1 MGNPTH
7 RRGGRPSVSLTLVA
21 AVLVAFGLGWMGAVL
36 TASASTPASR
46 PSSAA
51 LPSEVAPAPLP
62 APATSS
68 AAAAAAAVVPVG
80 FAQPAVAPNGL
91 EVTSVVTKIKGGV
104 DLTFVAQNRGERPVT
119 VNNAD
124 LGPGTVTFRGAP
136 VPMEMGHL
144 SKKLVPGEALVYSCR
159 VKLPDMNSG
168 DMSFTVAGVPVSG
181 QAAGD

>member
-1 MGNPTH
+1 
-7 RRGGRPSVSLTLVA
+7 VSLTLVA
-21 AVLVAFGLGWMGAVL
+21 AVLVAFGLGWLVAVL
-36 TASASTPASR
+36 TASASTPTSR

-51 LPSEVAPAPLP
+51 LPSVVSPAPPP
-62 APATSS
+62 APGTSS
-68 AAAAAAAVVPVG
+68 TAAPAVVPVG
-80 FAQPAVAPNGL
+80 FAQPAVTPNGL

-104 DLTFVAQNRGERPVT
+104 DLTFVAQNRGERPVA

-136 VPMEMGHL
+136 VPMEMAHL
-144 SKKLVPGEALVYSCR
+144 SKKLAPGEALVYSCR

>member
-1 MGNPTH
+1 MGNPAH

-21 AVLVAFGLGWMGAVL
+21 AVLVAFGLGWLGAVV
-36 TASASTPASR
+36 TASASTPAGR
-46 PSSAA
+46 PSAGA
-51 LPSEVAPAPLP
+51 LPSEATPAPPP
-62 APATSS
+62 APATTSASS
-68 AAAAAAAVVPVG
+68 GAVVPVG
-80 FAQPAVAPNGL
+80 FAQPAVTPNGL
-91 EVTSVVTKIKGGV
+91 EVISVVTKIKGGV

-124 LGPGTVTFRGAP
+124 IGPGAVTFRGAP
-136 VPMEMGHL
+136 VPMEMAHL
-144 SKKLVPGEALVYSCR
+144 SKKLAPGEALVYSCR

>member
-1 MGNPTH
+1 
-7 RRGGRPSVSLTLVA
+7 VSLTLVA
-21 AVLVAFGLGWMGAVL
+21 AVLVAFGLGWLGAVL
-36 TASASTPASR
+36 TASASTPTSR

-51 LPSEVAPAPLP
+51 LPSVVSPAPPP
-62 APATSS
+62 APGTSS
-68 AAAAAAAVVPVG
+68 TAAPAVVPVG
-80 FAQPAVAPNGL
+80 FAQPAVTPNGL

-104 DLTFVAQNRGERPVT
+104 DLTFVAQNRGERPVA

-136 VPMEMGHL
+136 VPMEMAHL
-144 SKKLVPGEALVYSCR
+144 SKKLAPGEALVYSCR

>member
-36 TASASTPASR
+36 TASASTPTSR

-51 LPSEVAPAPLP
+51 LPSEVAPAPP
-62 APATSS
+62 APATTSASS
-68 AAAAAAAVVPVG
+68 AAVVPVG
-80 FAQPAVAPNGL
+80 FNQPAVTPNGL

-168 DMSFTVAGVPVSG
+168 DMSFTVAGVPVNG

>member
-21 AVLVAFGLGWMGAVL
+21 AVLVAFGLGWLGAVL

-46 PSSAA
+46 PSAAA
-51 LPSEVAPAPLP
+51 LPSEVAPAPP
-62 APATSS
+62 APATTSASS
-68 AAAAAAAVVPVG
+68 GAVVPVG
-80 FAQPAVAPNGL
+80 FNQPAVTPNGL

-104 DLTFVAQNRGERPVT
+104 DLTFVAQNRGERPVA

-136 VPMEMGHL
+136 VPMEMAHL
-144 SKKLVPGEALVYSCR
+144 SKKLAPGEALVYSCR

>member
-1 MGNPTH
+1 M
-7 RRGGRPSVSLTLVA
+7 SLTLVA
-21 AVLVAFGLGWMGAVL
+21 AVLVAFGLGWLGAVL
-36 TASASTPASR
+36 TASASTPTSR

-51 LPSEVAPAPLP
+51 LPSVVSPAPPP
-62 APATSS
+62 APGTSS
-68 AAAAAAAVVPVG
+68 TAAPAVVPVG
-80 FAQPAVAPNGL
+80 FAQPAVTPNGL

-104 DLTFVAQNRGERPVT
+104 DLTFVAQNRGERPVA

-136 VPMEMGHL
+136 VPMEMAHL
-144 SKKLVPGEALVYSCR
+144 SKKLAPGEALVYSCR